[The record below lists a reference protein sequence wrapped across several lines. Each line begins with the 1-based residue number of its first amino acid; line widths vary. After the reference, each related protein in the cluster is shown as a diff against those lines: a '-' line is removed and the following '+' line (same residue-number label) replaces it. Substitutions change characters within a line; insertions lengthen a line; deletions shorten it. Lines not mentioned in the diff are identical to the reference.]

1 MQSANIDARINTI
14 GNLVIV
20 TGTFVSGPSEYN
32 FNSLVSK
39 VYSFDILY
47 EQSFPLTTSPLAW
60 PFMDSTS
67 GSFND
72 VNSYLNLP
80 KIHLLREEGG
90 EDELTPSTIYS
101 PQTVS
106 LIGDTIIQFNRDI
119 DHPSKQ
125 FSLTQTE
132 HKVKFMLIG
141 RK

>member
-1 MQSANIDARINTI
+1 MSTEIDARISTI

-20 TGTFVSGPSEYN
+20 TGTLGPSISEYN

-47 EQSFPLTTSPLAW
+47 EQSVEFALAW
-60 PFMDSTS
+60 PFMDSTDANF
-67 GSFND
+67 GSPS
-72 VNSYLNLP
+72 SYLNLP
-80 KIHLLREEGG
+80 RINLLRQEGG
-90 EDELTPSTIYS
+90 EDALTPSFIYS

-125 FSLTQTE
+125 FSTTQTE

>member
-1 MQSANIDARINTI
+1 MPTEIDARISTI

-20 TGTFVSGPSEYN
+20 TGTLADQISEYN

-47 EQSFPLTTSPLAW
+47 EQSALLEDLPLAW
-60 PFMDSTS
+60 PFMDSTN
-67 GSFND
+67 GNFDD

-80 KIHLLREEGG
+80 KINILRDEGG
-90 EDELTPSTIYS
+90 EDVLTPSVIYS
-101 PQTVS
+101 PQIVS
-106 LIGDTIIQFNRDI
+106 LIGDTIVQFKRDI

-132 HKVKFMLIG
+132 HKVRFMLIG